1 MVAEQLRPHGVTD
14 ERVLEAMASVPR
26 EEFLAPRMRRHAY
39 EDRALAIDCGQTISQ
54 PLVVALMTQAASPQP
69 ADIALEVGTGSGY
82 AAAVLSRLCRKVIT
96 IEREPAL
103 AEQASQTLVVALMTQ
118 ASSPQPDDIALEV
131 GTGSGYAAAVLSRL
145 CRKVITIEREPAL
158 AEQASQT
165 LRRLGF
171 ENVEVAVGDGS
182 QGWPSEAPYNV
193 ILVAAAAGSVP
204 QALIDQLADGGRM
217 VIPVAVSAHEPQDLR
232 VYLRRGADV
241 LYRSLFPVLFVPLR
255 TG

>member
-1 MVAEQLRPHGVTD
+1 MSTPAQRMVAEQLRPHGVTD

-54 PLVVALMTQAASPQP
+54 PLVVALMTQAA
-69 ADIALEVGTGSGY
+69 
-82 AAAVLSRLCRKVIT
+82 
-96 IEREPAL
+96 
-103 AEQASQTLVVALMTQ
+103 
-118 ASSPQPDDIALEV
+118 SPQPDDIALEV